1 MGRIAVIDCQVS
13 GISGDMLLSSLVY
26 AGANKK
32 RISAAIFECQN
43 FLKGSNI
50 NELKFQR
57 RLFHG
62 LRATQMVLKCRDDV
76 TVRKGYEMHASLSR
90 CCEYIGISARAKA
103 FALESLKRIVMA

>member
-13 GISGDMLLSSLVY
+13 GISGDMLLSSLVD

-62 LRATQMVLKCRDDV
+62 LRATQMSRSEKDTKCTLLFHDAV
-76 TVRKGYEMHASLSR
+76 NT
-90 CCEYIGISARAKA
+90 
-103 FALESLKRIVMA
+103 LE